1 MNKYDHSYSAYFNS
15 PNADYPEGSA
25 IDASSEDS
33 LDGTPMLA
41 AWFNDII
48 GFFQAAFHKA
58 FGNPRA
64 GETVTREVSGVPE
77 TAQKSDILD
86 ALESIMDKKDSV
98 LDEKINAEKT
108 SRAEDERAIVAML
121 GEEETA
127 REEADA
133 ALGTE
138 IKAEETARKSK
149 DTDLQNQ
156 INAIKNSGSWCPY
169 PVGATYVQ
177 FPGCSAPASLWGGTN
192 WQKMDFGGAFFRAEG
207 GNALAFGQ
215 GKQAASLP
223 DIHGDVTLYGVQL
236 VGKGVT
242 PEVEPTG
249 AFGASYRQSAPL
261 HSKWQSGNGNELIT
275 LAFRACNSNSTYGR
289 RNEVAPENYTI
300 IIWKR
305 VS

>member
-33 LDGTPMLA
+33 LDGTPVLA

-121 GEEETA
+121 GEEGTA
-127 REEADA
+127 RGEADS
-133 ALGTE
+133 ALDTK

-215 GKQAASLP
+215 VKQAESLP
-223 DIHGDVTLYGVQL
+223 NITGSATLYGAEL
-236 VGKGVT
+236 RNSVGRGT
-242 PEVEPTG
+242 SDG
-249 AFGASYRQSAPL
+249 AFRDSYNFGSASGGGSHLSACL
-261 HSKWQSGNGNELIT
+261 DFSAK
-275 LAFRACNSNSTYGR
+275 NSNSTYGR
-289 RNEVAPENYTI
+289 RDEVAPENYTI